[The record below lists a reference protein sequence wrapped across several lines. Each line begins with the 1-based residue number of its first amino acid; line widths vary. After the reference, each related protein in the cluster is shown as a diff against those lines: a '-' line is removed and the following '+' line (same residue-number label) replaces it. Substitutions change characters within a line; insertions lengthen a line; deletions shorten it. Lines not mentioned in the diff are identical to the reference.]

1 MRRGGRANPALGGLL
16 ICRGNSHPPLLLQE
30 RNCAAQSHAWR
41 VQPIDKR
48 NGKEPPLASLKY
60 CPLLIAILVA
70 WTGALATRPVAAQAS
85 GAPHADLND
94 RGTFELYA
102 AGKNIGTE
110 KFEIR
115 TRPDAVEAM
124 GEIRLRV
131 EQDGK
136 TMEMRTSP
144 SLVLDLQLHPLSYTW
159 SQKGAQSSQIS
170 VDFRSSPA
178 RTRLK
183 TASGEEKRD
192 FKLPKDVLVLDD
204 NVLHHYQLVV
214 DRYDQAAGGK
224 QTFQAF
230 IPQEALP
237 GVITME
243 QAGTGPVTVEGVTVT
258 LRHLVLTTE
267 LAHVDLW
274 IDDQARLQVVSVP
287 EAQFQAVRKK

>member
-1 MRRGGRANPALGGLL
+1 MIGRE
-16 ICRGNSHPPLLLQE
+16 NSNAPLLLQE
-30 RNCAAQSHAWR
+30 RNGAARSHNWGA
-41 VQPIDKR
+41 QPIDR
-48 NGKEPPLASLKY
+48 RDGKEPQLTSLRN
-60 CPLLIAILVA
+60 CSLLIAILVV
-70 WTGALATRPVAAQAS
+70 WTGALAARPLAAQAS
-85 GAPHADLND
+85 GASHVDLND

-115 TRPDAVEAM
+115 TRPDAVEAV
-124 GEIRLRV
+124 GEIHLRV

-136 TMEMRTSP
+136 TMEVRTSP

-183 TASGEEKRD
+183 TVSGAEEKRD

-237 GVITME
+237 GVITVE
-243 QAGTGPVTVEGVTVT
+243 PAGAGPVTVEGVTLT

-274 IDDQARLQVVSVP
+274 VDDQARLQVVSVP
-287 EAQFQAVRKK
+287 ESQFQAIRKK